1 MESAGA
7 VLLEG
12 PKACGKTETAKQLAA
27 SEIYLD
33 VDSGARALLDT
44 SPETL
49 FSRPAPVLFDEW
61 QEAPQLWN
69 LLRREV
75 DKRSPKRGQFILT
88 GSATPRDD
96 ARRHSGAGRF
106 SSLRMRT
113 MSLYESGH
121 STGEVSVETLFY
133 GDFQAALDPGLT
145 VPQIIERIVIGGW
158 PALVDANVKDSQQWM
173 RDYLTNLVE
182 VDLQSLDGRRDPG
195 NVRRLL
201 TSLGRAVG
209 TNTTIQALAAD
220 VGGAN
225 GPADWHT
232 VDGYLSALGR
242 LMMTEDVPAW
252 GPHMRAATPLRKS
265 PTRFLTDPSL
275 GVAALGIGPSAM
287 LKDMNATG
295 FHFEAMVARDL
306 RVYIQ
311 RLGGELSHWR
321 NTNGHE
327 VDFII
332 TLQDGR
338 WGAFEVKMNP
348 ESIDGAA
355 SSLKRFVDKVDLSKV
370 GEPSFVGVI
379 TTRSPAYRRPD
390 GVVVVPIASLGP

>member
-1 MESAGA
+1 
-7 VLLEG
+7 
-12 PKACGKTETAKQLAA
+12 
-27 SEIYLD
+27 
-33 VDSGARALLDT
+33 
-44 SPETL
+44 
-49 FSRPAPVLFDEW
+49 
-61 QEAPQLWN
+61 
-69 LLRREV
+69 
-75 DKRSPKRGQFILT
+75 
-88 GSATPRDD
+88 
-96 ARRHSGAGRF
+96 
-106 SSLRMRT
+106 

-158 PALVDANVKDSQQWM
+158 TALVDADVKDAQQWM

-182 VDLQSLDGRRDPG
+182 VDLQSLDGRRDSG

-209 TNTTIQALAAD
+209 TATTIQALAAD

-232 VDGYLSALGR
+232 VDGYRSALGR
-242 LMMTEDVPAW
+242 LMVTEDVPAW

-275 GVAALGIGPSAM
+275 GVAALGVGSSAL

-295 FHFEAMVARDL
+295 FHFDAMVARDL
-306 RVYIQ
+306 RIYIQ

-321 NTNGHE
+321 DKNGHE

-355 SSLKRFVDKVDLSKV
+355 SSLKRFVHKVDLSKV
-370 GEPSFVGVI
+370 GEPSFIGVI
-379 TTRSPAYRRPD
+379 TTRSPAYRRAD